1 MKLNIGENIKQLRRE
16 KNMTQDELSELL
28 GVSCQSVS
36 RWENGLCYPDL
47 ELLPTISDVFGV
59 TVDKL
64 IGINE
69 AYERMHVA
77 EYLESYKNA
86 LSCGNVNECIKIA
99 REGVKEYPNNYE
111 LLNKLME
118 ALFISGDEDGN
129 IPDFAENQ
137 AKYDSEITALGERI
151 IKHCPDLDIRLEATW
166 RLAFNHCEMGRKEI
180 GRKIFETLP
189 TTDFCRENAM
199 WYGLKDDEKLPYA
212 RNQVEVGYDF
222 IMSGIYQIISER
234 LLSDEELLTVCDK
247 RTKLCE
253 LIYDGSTPIS
263 DWGDARFHCHKA
275 AILARLGRNNEAIAE
290 IKEAVIS
297 ADNFD
302 ARPDSSTVSS
312 LLIGETTTHKNDF
325 ETGDSR
331 PLSEILR
338 IKWLA
343 SHDFDSIRTND
354 EFVKIISE

>member
-16 KNMTQDELSELL
+16 KNMTQEEFAELI

-36 RWENGLCYPDL
+36 RWENSLCYPDL
-47 ELLPTISDVFGV
+47 EFLPTISEVFGV

-77 EYLESYKNA
+77 EYLEKYKNA
-86 LSCGNVNECIKIA
+86 LSCGNVYECIEIA
-99 REGVKEYPNNYE
+99 RAGVNEYPNNYE

-118 ALFISGDEDGN
+118 ALFLSGDDDGN
-129 IPDFAENQ
+129 IPEFEENK
-137 AKYDSEITALGERI
+137 AKYDSEITALGEKI

-189 TTDFCRENAM
+189 SSDFCRENAM
-199 WYGLKDDEKLPYA
+199 WYCLEDTEKLPYA
-212 RNQVEVGYDF
+212 RNQVNVGYDF
-222 IMSGIYQIISER
+222 IMAGIYQILSER
-234 LLSDEELLTVCDK
+234 LLTDEELLTVCDK
-247 RTKLCE
+247 RAKLCE
-253 LIYDGSTPIS
+253 IIYDGNTPVS
-263 DWGDARFHCHKA
+263 SWGDARFHCYKA
-275 AILARLGRNNEAIAE
+275 AILARLGRDDEAIAE
-290 IKEAVIS
+290 IKEGVAS
-297 ADNFD
+297 AEEFD
-302 ARPDSSTVSS
+302 ARPDVTTVSS

-325 ETGDSR
+325 ETDDSR

-338 IKWLA
+338 TKWLS
-343 SHDFDSIRTND
+343 SHDFDSLRTKD
-354 EFVKIISE
+354 EFAKIISE